1 MSDWQRLSPM
11 GAPQPGS
18 PVHANGGAQ
27 GNPLAG
33 YRDLLDARRSA
44 KAPQAPGAE
53 YPDGYLGTVN
63 SRREDRLL
71 NAVSTRLTARHYQRG
86 VHKGEKIGSQDY
98 FWPPEF
104 GPMSGLQAQ
113 ARGEKWTATGST
125 PAEQIN
131 HMGKNHLLSPA
142 EMSRTAAQY
151 NVKEILP
158 VDPQRLQKLTS
169 MLPTWR

>member
-1 MSDWQRLSPM
+1 MSDWQFLSPT
-11 GAPQPGS
+11 GAPQPGA
-18 PVHANGGAQ
+18 PVHGG
-27 GNPLAG
+27 GGGKTLAG
-33 YRDLLDARRSA
+33 YRDILDARRSA
-44 KAPQAPGAE
+44 ATPRTPGAE

-71 NAVSTRLTARHYQRG
+71 NAVQSRLTQRNYQRG
-86 VHKGEKIGSQDY
+86 VHKGEKIDNSDY

-104 GPMSGLQAQ
+104 NDMSGLQAQ
-113 ARGEKWTATGST
+113 AQGRKWTAVGST

-131 HMGKNHLLSPA
+131 HLGKNHLLTPE

-158 VDPQRLQKLTS
+158 VDPVRQREMTRL
-169 MLPTWR
+169 LPTWR

>member
-1 MSDWQRLSPM
+1 MSNWQFLSPM
-11 GAPQPGS
+11 GAPQPGA
-18 PVHANGGAQ
+18 PVHGGGGGQ
-27 GNPLAG
+27 TLAG
-33 YRDLLDARRSA
+33 YRDILDARRSA
-44 KAPQAPGAE
+44 ATPRTPGAE

-71 NAVSTRLTARHYQRG
+71 NAVQTRLTSRNYQRG
-86 VHKGEKIGSQDY
+86 VHKGEKIGANDY

-104 GPMSGLQAQ
+104 GPMSGLEAQ
-113 ARGEKWTATGST
+113 ARGEKWTAIGST

-131 HMGKNHLLSPA
+131 HMGKNHLLTPE
-142 EMSRTAAQY
+142 EMGRTAAQY

-158 VDPQRLQKLTS
+158 VDPVRQAKLTS